1 MHQIEEKQGSIKV
14 ASRHTSWKALEWMLQ
29 ALAFITGA
37 GGAAAAAASEITI
50 SCRTVRRHITAST
63 ALCAMALLVPN
74 DIPKTMCSFKS
85 IQGL

>member
-1 MHQIEEKQGSIKV
+1 MHQIEGKQGSIKV

-37 GGAAAAAASEITI
+37 GGAAAAASEITI
-50 SCRTVRRHITAST
+50 SCRTVRRPITAST

-74 DIPKTMCSFKS
+74 GIPKTMCSFKS